1 MNINPPLD
9 RVAFVSL
16 SFIILP
22 IFILAFSSPQLTSE
36 IYIHGQ
42 ETNSS
47 NNDEFLSSINQT
59 YLSLIPLM
67 IEEVQNTNASNIPIK
82 QIMEATPSNAT
93 ALQDIVKNNSNKTA
107 QNEDSAA
114 LNNATVNNSNPSK
127 PQDLIPVVVNMT
139 QNTNASDFPI
149 KNVINTV
156 PSNATAL
163 QDIVKNNSNKTAQ
176 NEDSAA
182 LNNATVNNSN
192 PSKPQDLIPV
202 VVNMTQNTNASDI
215 PIKNVINT
223 VPSNATALQDIV
235 KNNSNKTAQN
245 EDSAAL
251 NNATVNNSNPS
262 KPQDLIPVVVNMTQN
277 TNASDFPIKNVIN
290 TVPSNA
296 TALQDIVKNNSNKTA
311 QNEDSAALNNATVN
325 NSNPSKPQD
334 LIPVVVNMTQNTN
347 ASDLGFMRIINA
359 LPGYDNSESNDT
371 NFLK

>member
-16 SFIILP
+16 PFIIVP

-47 NNDEFLSSINQT
+47 NNDEFLLNINQT

-67 IEEVQNTNASNIPIK
+67 IEEVQNTNASDIPIK

-93 ALQDIVKNNSNKTA
+93 ALQNIVKNNSNKTA
-107 QNEDSAA
+107 QNNDSAT
-114 LNNATVNNSNPSK
+114 LNNATVNNSTNP
-127 PQDLIPVVVNMT
+127 
-139 QNTNASDFPI
+139 AR
-149 KNVINTV
+149 
-156 PSNATAL
+156 
-163 QDIVKNNSNKTAQ
+163 
-176 NEDSAA
+176 
-182 LNNATVNNSN
+182 
-192 PSKPQDLIPV
+192 PQDLIPV

-223 VPSNATALQDIV
+223 VPSNATALQNIV

-245 EDSAAL
+245 NDSATL
-251 NNATVNNSNPS
+251 NNATVNNSN
-262 KPQDLIPVVVNMTQN
+262 
-277 TNASDFPIKNVIN
+277 
-290 TVPSNA
+290 
-296 TALQDIVKNNSNKTA
+296 
-311 QNEDSAALNNATVN
+311 
-325 NSNPSKPQD
+325 NPARPQD

-359 LPGYDNSESNDT
+359 LPGYDTSESNNK

>member
-16 SFIILP
+16 SFIIVP

-47 NNDEFLSSINQT
+47 NNDEFLLNINQT

-67 IEEVQNTNASNIPIK
+67 IEEVQNTNASDIPIK

-107 QNEDSAA
+107 QNNDSAT
-114 LNNATVNNSNPSK
+114 LNNATVNNSN
-127 PQDLIPVVVNMT
+127 
-139 QNTNASDFPI
+139 
-149 KNVINTV
+149 
-156 PSNATAL
+156 
-163 QDIVKNNSNKTAQ
+163 
-176 NEDSAA
+176 
-182 LNNATVNNSN
+182 N
-192 PSKPQDLIPV
+192 PARPQDLIPV

-245 EDSAAL
+245 NDSATL
-251 NNATVNNSNPS
+251 NNATVNNSNP
-262 KPQDLIPVVVNMTQN
+262 I
-277 TNASDFPIKNVIN
+277 
-290 TVPSNA
+290 
-296 TALQDIVKNNSNKTA
+296 
-311 QNEDSAALNNATVN
+311 
-325 NSNPSKPQD
+325 
-334 LIPVVVNMTQNTN
+334 
-347 ASDLGFMRIINA
+347 
-359 LPGYDNSESNDT
+359 
-371 NFLK
+371 

>member
-1 MNINPPLD
+1 MDINPPLA
-9 RVAFVSL
+9 RVAFISL
-16 SFIILP
+16 SLIILTS
-22 IFILAFSSPQLTSE
+22 FSLAFSSLLLTSE

-47 NNDEFLSSINQT
+47 NNDEFLLSINQT

-67 IEEVQNTNASNIPIK
+67 IEEVQNTNASDIPIK

-107 QNEDSAA
+107 QSQDSAT
-114 LNNATVNNSNPSK
+114 LNNATANTNNPSR
-127 PQDLIPVVVNMT
+127 
-139 QNTNASDFPI
+139 
-149 KNVINTV
+149 
-156 PSNATAL
+156 
-163 QDIVKNNSNKTAQ
+163 
-176 NEDSAA
+176 
-182 LNNATVNNSN
+182 
-192 PSKPQDLIPV
+192 PQDLIPV

-235 KNNSNKTAQN
+235 KNNSNKTAQSQ
-245 EDSAAL
+245 DSATL
-251 NNATVNNSNPS
+251 NNATANTNNPS
-262 KPQDLIPVVVNMTQN
+262 RPQDLIPVVVNMTQN
-277 TNASDFPIKNVIN
+277 TNASDIPIKNVIN

-311 QNEDSAALNNATVN
+311 QSQDSATLNNATAN
-325 NSNPSKPQD
+325 TNNPSRPQD

-359 LPGYDNSESNDT
+359 LPGYDNSESNNT

>member
-16 SFIILP
+16 SFIIVP

-47 NNDEFLSSINQT
+47 NSDEFLLNINQT

-67 IEEVQNTNASNIPIK
+67 IEEV
-82 QIMEATPSNAT
+82 
-93 ALQDIVKNNSNKTA
+93 
-107 QNEDSAA
+107 
-114 LNNATVNNSNPSK
+114 
-127 PQDLIPVVVNMT
+127 
-139 QNTNASDFPI
+139 
-149 KNVINTV
+149 
-156 PSNATAL
+156 
-163 QDIVKNNSNKTAQ
+163 
-176 NEDSAA
+176 
-182 LNNATVNNSN
+182 
-192 PSKPQDLIPV
+192 
-202 VVNMTQNTNASDI
+202 QNTNASDI

-245 EDSAAL
+245 NDSATL
-251 NNATVNNSNPS
+251 NKSTVNNSN
-262 KPQDLIPVVVNMTQN
+262 
-277 TNASDFPIKNVIN
+277 
-290 TVPSNA
+290 
-296 TALQDIVKNNSNKTA
+296 
-311 QNEDSAALNNATVN
+311 
-325 NSNPSKPQD
+325 NPARPQD

-359 LPGYDNSESNDT
+359 LPGYGNSESNNM